1 MLELQRQVKNLK
13 EQLESTQH
21 QVEMRRVMTYWEK
34 AARRQ
39 LHQKRKVLEENEQ
52 LREATNENHEFTA
65 SLKTFLMKKRRSE
78 GESTVDEWQ
87 QYKLAATACLRAA
100 GIHAIADRQYERL
113 DTALINAGL
122 WGPKENHFCIRPMI
136 QNGGETLFIELA
148 RRIRLDAPR
157 AVVGKAVWS
166 IYSVPE
172 MQVPV
177 YRCSAGTSPSVSSVS
192 NFAQSIEMLDPCTVY
207 EMLEEKAYDGVI
219 CHSNL
224 IRKSYEEE
232 DRHVILSRT
241 VLRDALAPQMVQGDV
256 EDESTWIVV
265 ESDEENPHQCFF
277 TFLYDSQTDLS
288 EISRPKPSN
297 KENFITKVAMLKA
310 QGQELVPTGVYGMK
324 FEDLPPSMAI
334 WQLKRHHMD
343 KAVEVMAG
351 LEGFGEW
358 NIEQDLHFLIATDK
372 QLEIELDYVCDLLI
386 DSSSDSVGQE
396 TDTSSP
402 TQQQPNRPPKRKG
415 TTTKPTAQA
424 RQKQEMLELQRQVK
438 VLKAQ
443 LEATIHQTA
452 MQRDMSGWEKAAR
465 TQLYQKQKAIQENE
479 QLRKATAV
487 NTFFIEKMQSLLRK
501 KPRLAAETSA
511 EEWQEYKLAARAS
524 LRAAGIH
531 AIADRQFNRLDTT
544 LINAGLWGLKENLFR
559 VVPKTM
565 RGSKTYMLE
574 VIHHAKLNAPKEV
587 IGNAA
592 WAVFNDPRF
601 QFPIPEG
608 ARRVIEMVDL
618 NTMYEMY
625 EEQGA
630 DGVVCH
636 SNVVRK
642 LYKGE
647 DRQVIVSRTVLED
660 ALAPQMVHGDVEDES
675 SWIVVEADEEDHLQC
690 YFTFFIQV
698 KTELS
703 EITIS
708 KEFDGDF
715 LVELLDKLVLKAMPN
730 GQGLIPTE
738 VNGIDWNKFPPSV
751 AMFTQNGKNFEKH
764 LILVLNQAIASY
776 HASVHRAA

>member
-1 MLELQRQVKNLK
+1 
-13 EQLESTQH
+13 
-21 QVEMRRVMTYWEK
+21 
-34 AARRQ
+34 
-39 LHQKRKVLEENEQ
+39 
-52 LREATNENHEFTA
+52 
-65 SLKTFLMKKRRSE
+65 
-78 GESTVDEWQ
+78 
-87 QYKLAATACLRAA
+87 
-100 GIHAIADRQYERL
+100 
-113 DTALINAGL
+113 
-122 WGPKENHFCIRPMI
+122 
-136 QNGGETLFIELA
+136 
-148 RRIRLDAPR
+148 
-157 AVVGKAVWS
+157 
-166 IYSVPE
+166 
-172 MQVPV
+172 
-177 YRCSAGTSPSVSSVS
+177 
-192 NFAQSIEMLDPCTVY
+192 
-207 EMLEEKAYDGVI
+207 
-219 CHSNL
+219 
-224 IRKSYEEE
+224 
-232 DRHVILSRT
+232 
-241 VLRDALAPQMVQGDV
+241 
-256 EDESTWIVV
+256 
-265 ESDEENPHQCFF
+265 
-277 TFLYDSQTDLS
+277 
-288 EISRPKPSN
+288 
-297 KENFITKVAMLKA
+297 
-310 QGQELVPTGVYGMK
+310 
-324 FEDLPPSMAI
+324 
-334 WQLKRHHMD
+334 
-343 KAVEVMAG
+343 MAG